1 MHRVANRV
9 TLFMG
14 GDREMMMMVG
24 LLSGTLIFLGQTMMS
39 VGYGL
44 LLWFVGSALL
54 KRVAKADPKMRDVY
68 LRSMRYARYYP
79 SHSTPFRVNGEG
91 QAKQYKDIP

>member
-14 GDREMMMMVG
+14 GDREMMMMIG
-24 LLSGTLIFLGQTMMS
+24 LCSGTLVFLGQTMLS
-39 VGYGL
+39 LGYGAA
-44 LLWFVGSALL
+44 LWFVGSALL
-54 KRVAKADPKMRDVY
+54 RKVAKADPRMREVY
-68 LRSMRYARYYP
+68 MRSMRYVRYYP
-79 SHSTPFRVNGEG
+79 AHSTPFRDNGET